1 MAAANRDRGRRPPVV
16 AVKRGKKKIQEKN
29 ILESPG
35 VKLWKD
41 QSAIVLQKRG
51 TAMGLRGRRC
61 GVGTGARAEPPP
73 QGSSLPQP
81 ALPRSGAVSA
91 GDAASQRSEERIG
104 ERKENKQQHKTPSPK
119 QNLEE

>member
-1 MAAANRDRGRRPPVV
+1 MERSERHRLAKEGHSSGAA
-16 AVKRGKKKIQEKN
+16 
-29 ILESPG
+29 
-35 VKLWKD
+35 
-41 QSAIVLQKRG
+41 
-51 TAMGLRGRRC
+51 GRRC

-73 QGSSLPQP
+73 QSSSLPQP

-91 GDAASQRSEERIG
+91 GDAASQRLEERIG